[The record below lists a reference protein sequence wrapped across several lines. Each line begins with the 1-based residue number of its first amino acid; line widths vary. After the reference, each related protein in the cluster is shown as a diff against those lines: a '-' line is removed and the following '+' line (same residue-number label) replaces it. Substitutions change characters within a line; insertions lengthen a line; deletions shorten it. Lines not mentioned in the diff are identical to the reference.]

1 MTNRGVRGVTV
12 IVRIGLLGNSA
23 AWETKGRKKGRRGG
37 GEKKK
42 KKNPFDG
49 MVERLPM
56 HTRPRMLAH
65 VHAKMRLII
74 NFAFTFY
81 IQREPARIARFCK
94 LVRRGERRE
103 MGGVH
108 LPCWFEQRCL
118 SERCI
123 IFLSSS
129 SSSFL
134 VETRPWIYKTIKLKF
149 PDPAWHFVL
158 PFPSPVFPRS
168 ERESKGAEQPLRLRC
183 FPPLLLLHPPS
194 YFILWKWRRSR
205 KVMKY

>member
-1 MTNRGVRGVTV
+1 MGRGDEEMTNRGVRGVT
-12 IVRIGLLGNSA
+12 GLREKQKEG
-23 AWETKGRKKGRRGG
+23 KKEGEGEGG
-37 GEKKK
+37 KKK

-108 LPCWFEQRCL
+108 LPC
-118 SERCI
+118 
-123 IFLSSS
+123 
-129 SSSFL
+129 
-134 VETRPWIYKTIKLKF
+134 
-149 PDPAWHFVL
+149 
-158 PFPSPVFPRS
+158 
-168 ERESKGAEQPLRLRC
+168 
-183 FPPLLLLHPPS
+183 
-194 YFILWKWRRSR
+194 
-205 KVMKY
+205 